1 MSPFPLRK
9 EKEGPGGKKKL
20 KKLKKGPLKRRSK
33 IFLKFG
39 VKNF

>member
-9 EKEGPGGKKKL
+9 EKEGSRDKKEEKKK
-20 KKLKKGPLKRRSK
+20 KGGGAPKRSK